1 MPSKQPDGLYEVVTR
16 RPDGHETVIRT
27 VAGTEAAA
35 VDKVEADHEVPRD
48 RVSRHRRPGRLNL
61 RWVHVK
67 VTGCR
72 AFCFSFSGC
81 RIQGRVRYSSVRSIA
96 SPAWTRCRGR
106 GGRHAARPAPRDPFS
121 SRAVR
126 TWSVRVPR

>member
-48 RVSRHRRPGRLNL
+48 RVESSPPTGSPESPVGPRKSHRLPRLLLLLQRLSDPRSGSLLIRSEYCLTCVDPLSR
-61 RWVHVK
+61 
-67 VTGCR
+67 TG
-72 AFCFSFSGC
+72 G
-81 RIQGRVRYSSVRSIA
+81 
-96 SPAWTRCRGR
+96 
-106 GGRHAARPAPRDPFS
+106 
-121 SRAVR
+121 
-126 TWSVRVPR
+126 